1 MVDDDIEDQARERL
15 LKQLRSEHLA
25 RTEIE
30 KFLVSGKYKELGAL
44 TIGEGMSAEEI
55 QTAVEESGRTLCA
68 RPKRTAQQITVRRG
82 CSHSGKRAITFSMW
96 TVEDG
101 KPAVSVTYL
110 LSDSVDGECSIA
122 IQSIELESKG

>member
-1 MVDDDIEDQARERL
+1 MVNNDIEDQARERL
-15 LKQLRSEHLA
+15 LKELRSEHLA
-25 RTEIE
+25 RTEVE
-30 KFLVSGKYKELGAL
+30 KFLVSGEYKELGAL
-44 TIGEGMSAEEI
+44 AIGEGMSAEEI

-68 RPKRTAQQITVRRG
+68 RPKDTRQQFTVRRG
-82 CSHSGKRAITFSMW
+82 VTLSSEQTITFSMW

-122 IQSIELESKG
+122 IQSIELESKD

>member
-1 MVDDDIEDQARERL
+1 MVDDNIDDQARERL
-15 LKQLRSEHLA
+15 LKELRSEHLA
-25 RTEIE
+25 RTEVE

-55 QTAVEESGRTLCA
+55 QTAVDECGRTLCA
-68 RPKRTAQQITVRRG
+68 RPKSTRQQITIRRR
-82 CSHSGKRAITFSMW
+82 SSRSGKRTITFSMW

-110 LSDSVDGECSIA
+110 LSDSVDGESSIA
-122 IQSIELESKG
+122 IQSIELESND

>member
-1 MVDDDIEDQARERL
+1 MVDDNIDDQARERL
-15 LKQLRSEHLA
+15 LKELRSEHLA
-25 RTEIE
+25 RAEVE

-55 QTAVEESGRTLCA
+55 QTAVDECGRTLCA
-68 RPKRTAQQITVRRG
+68 RPKSTGQQITIRRG
-82 CSHSGKRAITFSMW
+82 GSRSGKRTITFSMW

-110 LSDSVDGECSIA
+110 LSDSVDGESSIA
-122 IQSIELESKG
+122 IQSIELESND